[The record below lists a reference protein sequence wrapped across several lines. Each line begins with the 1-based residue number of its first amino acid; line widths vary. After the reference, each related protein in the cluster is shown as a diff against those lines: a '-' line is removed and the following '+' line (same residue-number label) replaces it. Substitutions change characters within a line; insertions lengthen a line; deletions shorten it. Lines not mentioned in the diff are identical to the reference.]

1 MLNKK
6 YASFT
11 LFSILAVSLAVT
23 GLTNQAYA
31 VATLT
36 VSPTSGPPG
45 TSVTVTGAGFPANT
59 FVDLLFDTSAQTNA
73 TASASGA
80 FTKSMTIPA
89 GATVGPHKIKA
100 TFGTSEI
107 PETPFTVT
115 SSTPTITLSPIS
127 GPPGS
132 SVTVSGSNFPVSTS
146 ITVKFDSATI
156 ATIPSAVTSSTSG
169 TFSASFTV
177 PSGSSPGSHTITATG
192 GTSTATA
199 TFTVG
204 GTITLSP
211 TTGII
216 GTTVTI
222 TGSGFGASKTITVKF
237 DSTTVTTNPA
247 TITTTASGLISP
259 SATFVVP
266 SGVSS
271 GSHTVSATDGTIAG
285 SATFTVNPSATI
297 TLTPTSGGFS
307 TSVSI
312 SGSGFTASS
321 SITVKFD
328 ANTIATTPSSITTSS
343 SGASSAAITIPS
355 TATVGNH
362 TITATDSA
370 AKTSSASFSVI
381 IPATITLSPSATQ
394 PNTPVTVSGSSFN
407 PNSAITI
414 KLDSTTVTTNPAS
427 LTSTA
432 TGTFSATFTVPSG
445 TGTGSHTI
453 TATDAVGKIGS
464 ATLTVSLGPIVILN
478 PASGLTGTEVS
489 VTGSNFTINTSALIK
504 FGKIVVPTEPPKI
517 VIGPSG
523 TFATKFIVP
532 AGVAVGN
539 HIVNVKD
546 DKGKQGNATFTVVS
560 SILAS
565 ITLSSTNL
573 TPGSTM
579 TVTGS
584 NFAPNVIV
592 TVKFDGNVMLTERS
606 TQTGT
611 FSVFFSIPTSAA
623 IGGHTISAEDGTK
636 TASAAFTL
644 VTQTSQASISLSPT
658 SATAGASV
666 MVSGTGFAPTSAVTI
681 KLDGNMLATT
691 ISNSAGSFTATV
703 NIPLTAAQGSH
714 TVSATDGTSSSSAT
728 LSITLQ
734 TPPQTEKVT
743 LSSVKFVDPT
753 GASVSRP
760 SEGMQVLIQ
769 SDVKNNLAADQQ
781 FVYIVQVKDS
791 SGVTVMISW
800 MSGTLPA
807 GKEYAVAQS
816 WLAEDKGSYNVDVF
830 VWQSISNPVVLAPT
844 SKTTITVS

>member
-6 YASFT
+6 YVSFT
-11 LFSILAVSLAVT
+11 LFSILVVSLAAT

-45 TSVTVTGAGFPANT
+45 TSVTVTGSGFPPGT
-59 FVDLLFDTSAQTNA
+59 FVDLLFDSSAQTNA
-73 TASASGA
+73 TASSSGA
-80 FTKSMTIPA
+80 FTKSMTIPSS
-89 GATVGPHKIKA
+89 ATVGPHKIKA
-100 TFGTSEI
+100 SFGTSEI

-146 ITVKFDSATI
+146 ITVKFDSNTI
-156 ATIPSAVTSSTSG
+156 ATIPSTLTSSTSG

-177 PSGSSPGSHTITATG
+177 PSGSSPGSHTVTATG

-204 GTITLSP
+204 GTVTISP

-216 GTTVTI
+216 GTTI
-222 TGSGFGASKTITVKF
+222 TVSGSGFGATKTITIKF

-247 TITTTASGLISP
+247 TVTTTASGLFS
-259 SATFVVP
+259 SVTFAVP
-266 SGVSS
+266 SGVSA
-271 GSHTVSATDGTIAG
+271 GSHAVSATDGTLTG
-285 SATFTVNPSATI
+285 SATFTANPSATI
-297 TLTPTSGGFS
+297 TLTPTSGGVS

-328 ANTIATTPSSITTSS
+328 ANTIATTPSSITASS
-343 SGASSAAITIPS
+343 SGAFSAAITIPS
-355 TATVGNH
+355 TAAVGSH

-370 AKTSSASFSVI
+370 AKTASASFSVI
-381 IPATITLSPSATQ
+381 IPATLTLSPSAGQ
-394 PNTPVTVSGSSFN
+394 PSATVTITGSSFN
-407 PNSAITI
+407 SNSAITV
-414 KLDSTTVTTNPAS
+414 KFDSTTLTTTPS
-427 LTSTA
+427 PLTA
-432 TGTFSATFTVPSG
+432 TASGTFSATIVIPSSAS
-445 TGTGSHTI
+445 TGSHTI
-453 TATDAVGKIGS
+453 TATDASGKSGS
-464 ATLTVSLGPIVILN
+464 ATFTVSLGPIVILN
-478 PASGLTGTEVS
+478 PASGITGTEVT
-489 VTGSNFTINTSALIK
+489 VTGSNFTQNTSALIK

-517 VIGPSG
+517 VIGAAG
-523 TFATKFIVP
+523 TFSTKFLVP

-546 DKGKQGNATFTVVS
+546 DKGRQGNATFTVMS

-565 ITLSSTNL
+565 ITLSTTTL
-573 TPGSTM
+573 TPGSTI

-611 FSVFFSIPTSAA
+611 FTTFFSIPTSAA
-623 IGGHTISAEDGTK
+623 LGGHTISAEDGTK

-666 MVSGTGFAPTSAVTI
+666 TVSGTGFTPTSTVTI
-681 KLDGNMLATT
+681 RLDGNILATS

-714 TVSATDGTSSSSAT
+714 TISATDGTGSSSAT
-728 LSITLQ
+728 LSVTVQ
-734 TPPQTEKVT
+734 TQPQEKVT

-760 SEGMQVLIQ
+760 SEGEQVLIQ
-769 SDVKNNLAADQQ
+769 SDVKNNLEADQQ

-807 GKEYAVAQS
+807 GKQYAVAQS
-816 WLAEDKGSYNVDVF
+816 WLAEDEGSYNVDVF